1 MDMLS
6 TMAMHKLN
14 EMTAHRP
21 STSNKPSTVIKYETL
36 SDLRTKFHEHLST
49 IPEGF
54 RPSTIS
60 AYENISTSTFA
71 VEKKHSTIHFHFST
85 LRMSHSTILIEKNI
99 EERKIFFSKK
109 SDDDYYERLSSLTAA
124 HMVKFYELQKQREQ
138 GEAELLILNR
148 VKAHLEAQVKTL

>member
-1 MDMLS
+1 MHMPS
-6 TMAMHKLN
+6 TMATH
-14 EMTAHRP
+14 
-21 STSNKPSTVIKYETL
+21 KPSTIIKYETL

-85 LRMSHSTILIEKNI
+85 LGMSHSTILIEKNI